1 MPRRT
6 IMRDGPHPCD
16 LHVGSRIK
24 LRRVLFGLS
33 QEKVATQLGLSF
45 QQLQKYEKG
54 VNRVAPSRLWQLA
67 QILDVPISFFFDGYP
82 PTEDGESLQPLAR
95 ADRLTL
101 ETAKALDALPRR
113 MRRAV
118 LDLVRATADMGDDA

>member
-16 LHVGSRIK
+16 LHVGGRIK
-24 LRRVLFGLS
+24 LRRVLLGLS

-54 VNRVAPSRLWQLA
+54 VNRVAPSRLWQLG
-67 QILDVPISFFFDGYP
+67 QILDVPISFFYDGYP
-82 PTEDGESLQPLAR
+82 PAEGEESPQPLAR

-118 LDLVRATADMGDDA
+118 LDLVRASADVRDDA